1 MSFQDEMKQMF
12 LQVAAGKVEPQEW
25 KKWWDSNKEKLEKNL
40 TRGDRMRIMP
50 TQWHADY
57 SWMTKTQSGVAYY
70 LHAQGRPVKTS
81 PSYEEKAR
89 HEEVRRIQRA
99 MEQYHMDTASAR
111 RKWEEYLAKRP
122 ADPSL
127 LPWKNFHWK
136 SLLGT
141 PPGQEPAKAFG
152 YQKARTTEQWKAC
165 KEELKFRLKEN
176 LQAKI
181 APAAKAY
188 GMKKAGSQ
196 TFVRE
201 RPGIPHPVHGLLPG
215 RRIRSHNLLPLPHI
229 RLRVRLPGSAR
240 PRLPGGE
247 LSEDAGRLGRNRICR
262 GSGGRCQSGAHQ
274 QEIR

>member
-25 KKWWDSNKEKLEKNL
+25 KKWWDSNKEKLEKTL

-50 TQWHADY
+50 TQWRADY
-57 SWMTKTQSGVAYY
+57 AWMTKTQSGVAYY
-70 LHAQGRPVKTS
+70 FHAQGRPVKTS

-89 HEEVRRIQRA
+89 QEEARRIQRA
-99 MEQYHMDTASAR
+99 LEQYHMDTAPAR

-127 LPWKNFHWK
+127 FQWKNFQWK
-136 SLLGT
+136 SLQGT
-141 PPGQEPAKAFG
+141 PHGQEPAKAFD
-152 YQKARTTEQWKAC
+152 YQKARTTEQWKEC

-201 RPGIPHPVHGLLPG
+201 KNGLVS
-215 RRIRSHNLLPLPHI
+215 RIQFI
-229 RLRVRLPGSAR
+229 GYF
-240 PRLPGGE
+240 
-247 LSEDAGRLGRNRICR
+247 R
-262 GSGGRCQSGAHQ
+262 G
-274 QEIR
+274 